1 MSSIRNKLSAKAPWW
16 RANGT
21 FPLGLQVLLACLM
34 CVVLIVFLTGKPASA
49 LTALWGNIY
58 EVRNAATIVVVL
70 TLVAFV
76 ATFRPH
82 PVNGVVAVLAAFVL
96 MAGPVATLWAL
107 AASFVA
113 AALGYQL
120 IGLKARAQLA
130 RSDLARIALAFWV
143 GKAMFLLILAA
154 LSFFPINTRFMEGAL
169 MGALLLLSPIGRG
182 EVVRVLR
189 ELLVSRPRQLRAV
202 GGWKVPRFFLLLS
215 IMLLIVASV
224 HPGFDGDAM
233 TMHMRIAREMQSKGM
248 WGYDVREYVF
258 AVMPLAPQLNFSAM
272 FIAGNVE
279 AVKVELVLQFLVM
292 LALVATGGGFRL
304 RPTGVAMAAVLA
316 FVPMFVREV
325 SGLFIEVTLCGFI
338 LASAVLLTS
347 SLRHKSIEL
356 ALLAALCAAGASAT
370 KTFGLLLAPVI
381 LAVLVVNWR
390 EIGKTTDRLRL
401 SLILLAALALAL
413 FFYVVAWLKTGNP
426 LFPFFNGV
434 FKSPYWDPINFLDGR
449 WAGHLS
455 WDLPWK
461 MTFESSRYEESS
473 DGSMG
478 LIILFLLACA
488 GSLVAVCWRN
498 LLALVPL
505 GIGVIYLVAVG
516 AQIQY
521 LRYFLPGMALLAMSI
536 AYYLHIVIK
545 RPQNV
550 LWMIILGCL
559 FAANLFGLPA
569 SRFVN
574 GMMHIP
580 AMNMLSPSPYR
591 GVTSANYAEE
601 MLNAHQYMGNILA
614 ASLRKTPTVL
624 LLGCPYGA
632 YFKGR
637 TIYTTWHNYSWASRQ
652 SQLLDTAQFA
662 RYLAENQVS
671 HIVMDG
677 CTTPEVRAALG
688 PYIQQHFPRMAEL
701 WGVEMY
707 EVTQ

>member
-1 MSSIRNKLSAKAPWW
+1 MSPIPNVLKVKAPWW
-16 RANGT
+16 RAKGV
-21 FPLGLQVLLACLM
+21 FSLGLQVLLACLM
-34 CVVLIVFLTGKPASA
+34 CVALALFLTGKPASA
-49 LTALWGNIY
+49 LSVLWGNIY

-70 TLVAFV
+70 TLVALFG
-76 ATFRPH
+76 TLRPH
-82 PVNGVVAVLAAFVL
+82 PINAVVAVLAAFVL

-107 AASFVA
+107 TASFVA

-120 IGLKARAQLA
+120 IGREARAQLA
-130 RSDLARIALAFWV
+130 RSDVARIALAFWV
-143 GKAMFLLILAA
+143 GKAMFLLILAV

-169 MGALLLLSPIGRG
+169 MGALLLLSPIGRD

-189 ELLVSRPRQLRAV
+189 ELFVSGPRELKAV

-215 IMLLIVASV
+215 VMLLIVASV

-248 WGYDVREYVF
+248 WGYDFREYVF

-272 FIAGNVE
+272 FIAGNIE

-304 RPTGVAMAAVLA
+304 RPTGVAVASVLA
-316 FVPMFVREV
+316 LVPMFVREI

-347 SLRHKSIEL
+347 SLRHRSIEL

-370 KTFGLLLAPVI
+370 KTFGLVLAPVI

-401 SLILLAALALAL
+401 SMILLAAVVLAL

-434 FKSPYWDPINFLDGR
+434 FKSPYWDPVNFLDRR
-449 WAGHLS
+449 WAGHLE

-478 LIILFLLACA
+478 LMILFLLACA
-488 GSLVAVCWRN
+488 GSLVAVCRRN
-498 LLALVPL
+498 LLALVPF
-505 GIGVIYLVAVG
+505 GVGVIYLVAVG
-516 AQIQY
+516 VQIQY
-521 LRYFLPGMALLAMSI
+521 LRYFLPGMALLATSI
-536 AYYLHIVIK
+536 AYYMHIVVR
-545 RPQNV
+545 RPQNAM
-550 LWMIILGCL
+550 WMIILGCL
-559 FAANLFGLPA
+559 FVANLFGLPA

-580 AMNMLSPSPYR
+580 AMNMVSPSPYR
-591 GVTSANYAEE
+591 GVQSANYAEE

-614 ASLRKTPTVL
+614 ASVRKTPTVL

-632 YFKGR
+632 YFNGR

-652 SQLLDTAQFA
+652 AQLLDTAQFE
-662 RYLAENQVS
+662 RYLAENEVS
-671 HIVMDG
+671 HIVLDG
-677 CTTPEVRAALG
+677 CTKPEVRAALA
-688 PYIQQHFPRMAEL
+688 PYIHQHFRRMAEL

-707 EVTQ
+707 EVTK